1 MVLSIFVSAGSVEA
15 APGSGKAT
23 PISSEAALPAKIIA
37 AIDAAQVQR
46 SGRLEVLYG
55 LPINGADT
63 DGGRL
68 ACARVVAA
76 ILRQAGVALSPQTA
90 GVSQLESALSRWHS
104 VSAENDVRAGDVVIY
119 RHVLNRN
126 GSCNGGGSCHVV
138 ISVGGSRVFGNSSY
152 DLPLFA
158 KRGPQQHYRTW
169 LHLAG
174 YRFKAAYRA
183 PLSAARSTR
192 AIPGTDRGP

>member
-1 MVLSIFVSAGSVEA
+1 MRLTALILSVLVSASSVDAAADFAAA
-15 APGSGKAT
+15 APTAAPS
-23 PISSEAALPAKIIA
+23 ALPAKILA
-37 AIDAAQVQR
+37 AIDASHVQR
-46 SGRLEVLYG
+46 VGRLEVLYG

-63 DGGRL
+63 SGGRL

-90 GVSQLESALSRWHS
+90 GVAQVESALSRWRR
-104 VSAENDVRAGDVVIY
+104 VTAEDDVRAGDVVIY
-119 RHVLNRN
+119 RHILNRN
-126 GSCNGGGSCHVV
+126 DSCTGGGSCHVV

-158 KRGPQQHYRTW
+158 KRGPQQHYRAW

-174 YRFKAAYRA
+174 YRFKRAYRA
-183 PLSAARSTR
+183 P
-192 AIPGTDRGP
+192 